1 MFKMHLKILMI
12 TKNAWI
18 KEVLSGRRFQ
28 FGDNWKNYLKTLSNE
43 KINVATKSIQELL
56 SINNLEGKTFLDIGC
71 GSGLMS
77 LAARKLG
84 AKVTSFDYDK
94 NSVECAKYLKKQ
106 FFQDDPSW
114 KILEGSVLDA
124 NFLKD
129 LGEFDIVYSWGVLH
143 HTGNMWE
150 ALGNALIPL
159 SLDFGILAIAI
170 YNDNGIESDIW
181 LKIKSFYNSGNLQ
194 SYLVRLLFVP
204 IFTFRT
210 LASGLIK
217 HKNPLYVFKNYRNKR
232 GMNVYYDWIDWLGG
246 YPFEVASVEEIFRFY
261 KNKGGEL
268 INLKSTSTNANNQFV
283 FKFKD

>member
-1 MFKMHLKILMI
+1 MI

-56 SINNLEGKTFLDIGC
+56 AINNLEGKTFLDIGC

-94 NSVECAKYLKKQ
+94 NSVECAKYLKQQ

-124 NFLKD
+124 NFLRD

-181 LKIKSFYNSGNLQ
+181 LQIKSFYNSGNLQ
-194 SYLVRLLFVP
+194 SYLVRLLFLP
-204 IFTFRT
+204 IFTLRT
-210 LASGLIK
+210 ITSGLIK
-217 HKNPLYVFKNYRNKR
+217 HKNPFYVFKNYRNKR

-261 KNKGGEL
+261 KNKGGVL

-283 FKFKD
+283 FKFND